1 MENKMQERIESFVNA
16 MIYTDIDGKITFPF
30 MTLKEDFFVNANDRL
45 TELPVKGSVSV
56 ECSVRDDTIEIDYML
71 LEVTKTDN
79 NTLEVTYVFN
89 S

>member
-1 MENKMQERIESFVNA
+1 MQKRIENFVNA
-16 MIYTDIDGKITFPF
+16 MIYTDTDGKIIFPYLA
-30 MTLKEDFFVNANDRL
+30 LKEVFFVNANDRL